1 MEKQIRD
8 KDLGIVKLRWS
19 MKAKRYSLRVQDG
32 VVIAVLPARGNEQTL
47 LNFINQKRNRLIAM
61 LKKQASPQRILNE
74 ATELQTYTFRLH
86 IFRTGRENFY
96 MTLNEGVLHIACPQ
110 HTDFEDARVQQLLKG
125 LIGKALRHEA
135 HRILPK
141 RLKALA
147 LQHGFKYNEI
157 KITGAKTRWGSC
169 SAHRNINLNLSLM
182 LLPEQL
188 IDYVLLHELCHTME
202 MNHSERFWDLL
213 NSVTENKARQLRKEL
228 KGRQML

>member
-1 MEKQIRD
+1 
-8 KDLGIVKLRWS
+8 
-19 MKAKRYSLRVQDG
+19 
-32 VVIAVLPARGNEQTL
+32 
-47 LNFINQKRNRLIAM
+47 
-61 LKKQASPQRILNE
+61 
-74 ATELQTYTFRLH
+74 
-86 IFRTGRENFY
+86 

-110 HTDFEDARVQQLLKG
+110 KTDFEDARVQQLLKG

-135 HRILPK
+135 HRILPQ

-202 MNHSERFWDLL
+202 MNHSKRFWDLL